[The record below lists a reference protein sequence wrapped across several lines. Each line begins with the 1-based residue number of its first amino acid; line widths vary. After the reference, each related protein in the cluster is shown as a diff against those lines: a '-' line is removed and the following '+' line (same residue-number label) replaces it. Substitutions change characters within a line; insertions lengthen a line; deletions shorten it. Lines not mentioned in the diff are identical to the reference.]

1 MKIVIINGP
10 NLNLLGRRE
19 VEVYGTKSMEQVLV
33 DIQRAY
39 PDVHFEYRQSNHEG
53 DLIDWVQG
61 YGLEDASLQFSG
73 RPKGYGL
80 EDACQEAVVCRS
92 ATPVDRP
99 SGCSKEVKGIV
110 LNAGGYTHTSV
121 ALRDAVACCKIPV
134 VEVHISD
141 ITQREEFRR
150 VSLLTDVCAHT
161 IMGHGTDGYK
171 ESIEWIL
178 GESRA

>member
-19 VEVYGTKSMEQVLV
+19 VGIYGTKSMEQVML

-39 PDVHFEYRQSNHEG
+39 PDVYFEYRQSNHEG
-53 DLIDWVQG
+53 DLIDWLQG
-61 YGLEDASLQFSG
+61 CGLVSLEDARGASYRL
-73 RPKGYGL
+73 
-80 EDACQEAVVCRS
+80 
-92 ATPVDRP
+92 
-99 SGCSKEVKGIV
+99 EVKGGEAVSGVV

-121 ALRDAVACCKIPV
+121 ALRDAVACAEVPV

-141 ITQREEFRR
+141 IMKREEFRH

-171 ESIEWIL
+171 EAVEWIIGRL
-178 GESRA
+178 S

>member
-19 VEVYGTKSMEQVLV
+19 PTIYGTKSMEQVLM

-53 DLIDWVQG
+53 DLIDWVQEVG
-61 YGLEDASLQFSG
+61 ASCACLEARG
-73 RPKGYGL
+73 ER
-80 EDACQEAVVCRS
+80 R
-92 ATPVDRP
+92 
-99 SGCSKEVKGIV
+99 EVKGMV

-121 ALRDAVACCKIPV
+121 ALRDAVACSRVPV

-141 ITQREEFRR
+141 ITKREEFRR
-150 VSLLTDVCAHT
+150 ISLLTDVCAHS
-161 IMGHGTDGYK
+161 IIGHGTGGYT
-171 ESIEWIL
+171 EAVEWIL
-178 GESRA
+178 ERVEIRDKR